1 MNIFPFEIPCVI
13 LSGGKSSRMGEDKS
27 LLPFLNNDSI
37 IKYQYERLK
46 PYFKEIYIS
55 SKNNKFDF
63 IDEKSLILD
72 ENKDIYSPILA
83 LNTIFKKLNNQKVF
97 IITVDTPFVTIE
109 SIKKIIDESTD
120 VDICIA
126 QTEKT
131 HNLCGV
137 FSSNINSTIKIMI
150 ETDIHKIFYL
160 IKNNKHKIITF
171 TNNNEFMNIN
181 NKNEYNDALVYIS
194 NIYNTYK

>member
-1 MNIFPFEIPCVI
+1 MKTPFEIPCVI

-37 IKYQYERLK
+37 IKYQYQRLK
-46 PYFKEIYIS
+46 PYFKDIYIS
-55 SKNNKFDF
+55 SKTNKFDF

-97 IITVDTPFVTIE
+97 IITVDTPFVTTE

-120 VDICIA
+120 IDICIA

-137 FSSNINSTIKIMI
+137 FSSNINSTIKTMI

>member
-1 MNIFPFEIPCVI
+1 
-13 LSGGKSSRMGEDKS
+13 MGEDKS
-27 LLPFLNNDSI
+27 LLPFSSSNTLI
-37 IKYQYERLK
+37 QYQYERLK

-97 IITVDTPFVTIE
+97 IITVDTPFVTTE

-137 FSSNINSTIKIMI
+137 FSSNINSTIKTMI